1 MKRGIVIT
9 SRKAPKK
16 RESEGR
22 VHAVKKAKRWVG
34 QPVYVLLND
43 GNCYVGTV
51 QAIHDHKL
59 ILSET
64 RNCGRVNLSDRSKTP
79 EVQVSGLLDSLIGGI
94 GALNSFGS
102 MATGLFKPMLSGP
115 SGFSGA
121 GIQTNQTDSESP
133 SGQGPASG
141 EQQSGFFGSLK
152 QMLPNFQVGLNM
164 VKTIM
169 PLMNMFKI

>member
-1 MKRGIVIT
+1 MA

-16 RESEGR
+16 REPEGR
-22 VHAVKKAKRWVG
+22 VLAVKKANRCIG
-34 QPVYVLLND
+34 QPVCVLLND

-51 QAIHDHKL
+51 QAIHDHQL

-64 RNCGRVNLSDRSKTP
+64 RSCGRVNLSDRSKTP

-102 MATGLFKPMLSGP
+102 MATGLFKPLLSGTSDFSGGGVQTKQEDSEGP
-115 SGFSGA
+115 SGPA
-121 GIQTNQTDSESP
+121 G
-133 SGQGPASG
+133 GG
-141 EQQSGFFGSLK
+141 QQSGFFGSFK
-152 QMLPNFQVGLNM
+152 QMLPTFQVGLNM

-169 PLMNMFKI
+169 PLMGMFKI

>member
-1 MKRGIVIT
+1 MA

-16 RESEGR
+16 RKPEGR
-22 VHAVKKAKRWVG
+22 ILAVKKASRCIG
-34 QPVYVLLND
+34 QPVCVLLND

-51 QAIHDHKL
+51 QAIHDHQL

-64 RNCGRVNLSDRSKTP
+64 RSCGIVNLSDHSRTP
-79 EVQVSGLLDSLIGGI
+79 EIQVSGLLDSLIGGI
-94 GALNSFGS
+94 GAINSFGS

-115 SGFSGA
+115 SGQSGA
-121 GIQTNQTDSESP
+121 GVQTKQEDTKSP
-133 SGQGPASG
+133 ASGQAAG
-141 EQQSGFFGSLK
+141 EQQSSFFGSFK
-152 QMLPNFQVGLNM
+152 QMLPTIQVGLNM

>member
-1 MKRGIVIT
+1 MAF
-9 SRKAPKK
+9 RKAPKK
-16 RESEGR
+16 RKPEGR
-22 VHAVKKAKRWVG
+22 VLAVKKANRCIG
-34 QPVYVLLND
+34 QPVCVLLND

-51 QAIHDHKL
+51 QAIHDHQL

-79 EVQVSGLLDSLIGGI
+79 EIQVSGLLDTLIGGI

-121 GIQTNQTDSESP
+121 GVQTKLEDTKSP
-133 SGQGPASG
+133 SSGQADGG
-141 EQQSGFFGSLK
+141 QQNHFFGSFK
-152 QMLPNFQVGLNM
+152 QMMPTIQVGLNM
-164 VKTIM
+164 VKSIM

>member
-1 MKRGIVIT
+1 MK

-16 RESEGR
+16 REPMGR
-22 VHAVKKAKRWVG
+22 VHAVKKAKRLVG

-43 GNCYVGTV
+43 GNCYIGTV

-79 EVQVSGLLDSLIGGI
+79 EVQISGLLDSLIGGI

-102 MATGLFKPMLSGP
+102 MASGLFKFKPMFSGP
-115 SGFSGA
+115 SVQSEA
-121 GIQTNQTDSESP
+121 GILTNQQDSEGK
-133 SGQGPASG
+133 SGPGPAGG
-141 EQQSGFFGSLK
+141 EQQSGFFGSFK
-152 QMLPNFQVGLNM
+152 QMLPKVQVGLNM

-169 PLMNMFKI
+169 PLMGMFKI